1 MAVHKDNHMLLRT
14 NDIVRYEDKIWIVLP
29 PSDDETSTDRT
40 FKGSL
45 RMALVDANGDIGF
58 GKTFSRREVI
68 EKAQHIDN
76 ATVKTVITLPAD
88 IQKQLDE
95 YEKEAE
101 ALNNPD
107 WDELRGQD
115 DDHPSYGAIRLSR
128 ISGQAKLF
136 MSPFHHQHFIGI
148 SISRATKRR
157 SLADD
162 HMFGRQRELIEV
174 FMSEAQFAQFITGH
188 SDGNGS
194 PCTLHH
200 ITGQY
205 MPEPPWKDEKEK
217 FSDDTKATMNK
228 AAEYLAKG
236 EREIEA
242 ILAKKSLTKDDKK
255 KIVGYLHEAYRK
267 LTDSLPFIA
276 DQMQERFDKIV
287 AKAGIEVE
295 AHMNRFVAH
304 MGLKALT
311 GTEPPIRFLDTSKK
325 PQLPGTGGDNLSDPE
340 DK

>member
-1 MAVHKDNHMLLRT
+1 MSVHENSHVLLRR
-14 NDIVRYEDKIWIVLP
+14 NDVIRYQGKVWVVLG
-29 PSDDETSTDRT
+29 PSDDKTAPDRK
-40 FKGSL
+40 FPDL
-45 RMALVDANGDIGF
+45 YIRLALVNADGSIGSDKEFGRKEVVAN
-58 GKTFSRREVI
+58 
-68 EKAQHIDN
+68 AQHIDN
-76 ATVKTVITLPAD
+76 AAVETKVVMPAD
-88 IQKQLDE
+88 IQQQLAD
-95 YEKEAE
+95 YEKEDE
-101 ALNNPD
+101 DLKNPD
-107 WDELRGQD
+107 WDELRGPD

-148 SISRATKRR
+148 SISRATKKR

-162 HMFGRQRELIEV
+162 HMFGGRREIIEV
-174 FMSEAQFAQFITGH
+174 LMSEAQFAQFITGH
-188 SDGNGS
+188 SDGNGT

-236 EREIEA
+236 EKEIGE
-242 ILAKKSLTKDDKK
+242 ILSKKSLSKADKE

-295 AHMNRFVAH
+295 AHMNRLVSH

-311 GTEPPIRFLDTSKK
+311 GGIEPPIRFLDTSKK
-325 PQLPGTGGDNLSDPE
+325 PELPP
-340 DK
+340 KK